1 MAIKKQLKDKDGNTI
16 YPDVGLNLDDVV
28 YSDDPT
34 ETTTPEPWIETGD
47 IVDGAVTK
55 NKIDWSSMSE
65 DNNNIRKIYTITV
78 SGTTDGNGFMPVDAS
93 IIKPSNAIILGA
105 RGRGNYE
112 GFYFPYSD
120 VTQGRYTIRCLSWNF
135 TAFANSNRQ
144 CDIAYIKVN

>member
-28 YSDDPT
+28 YSDDP
-34 ETTTPEPWIETGD
+34 EPVENPEPWIETGD
-47 IVDGAVTK
+47 IVNGAVTK

-78 SGTTDGNGFMPVDAS
+78 SGTTDGNGFMPVN
-93 IIKPSNAIILGA
+93 INTIVPSNAIIIGA
-105 RGRGNYE
+105 RGHGRYA
-112 GFYFPYSD
+112 GFYFPYTD
-120 VTQGRYTIRCLSWNF
+120 IAQGRYTIRCLNWDF